1 MFTKF
6 KDNLRKIDIFGQSI
20 TLSFR
25 QEEEYRTSLGGILSL
40 CIIATIISFFYSNII
55 DFFQKNSVSSE
66 QEQEFSEDPSTVQLL
81 PNNFMFAVQID
92 QANFTTN
99 PYFNITVEQRAYTR
113 DENGTQV
120 KLPPVYVDL
129 VPCTI
134 EHFKPIFD
142 QYNSSFEASFNQYSL
157 YNFLCPNLEH
167 PLTSNM
173 TVGGAWTS
181 REFSFLKFVV
191 STCKSNSGN
200 NFSWKPQ
207 CKTEEEMLKQLKSSG
222 SFRFQIY
229 TTNYLINPGS
239 PKHFIQPYIAI
250 EQFYSFVPNAMFVQS
265 DIFIRPRTITTDD
278 GILMYP
284 QQSTQTYI
292 TRDYMDN
299 REQSAISG
307 LTPGYYGAF
316 YFVRS
321 PYSYAISRKFMR
333 LDELLSYLGGF
344 SQFMIAV
351 IGVIIKFY
359 NREHMIIEM
368 ANDLYEF
375 DLNKR
380 RNNTI
385 EANHG
390 LLSSTQ
396 KGREALKR
404 SMHKIKGDSS
414 LHIKSMSTFNQKPM
428 MGQFLSPKSIE
439 KQESLKLKEA
449 INSHRSSKLKR
460 VSQLKVQCSAIFEQ
474 FKQIMI
480 SNQHIGIS
488 IKLILSQIMPFQCIQ
503 SDECVVLKKAIA
515 QVNKEL
521 DIQYII
527 RQLHEMIKLKRVLF
541 NSDQI
546 TLFNFTHR
554 PTISLIRDKRNRKST
569 VLKQILDNP
578 TQEIVL
584 SQLFTDLV
592 NSYQKLM
599 GLDDQNMTDEQIR
612 FNQRLISL
620 LGQKL
625 PHLLEKELA
634 QASDDDSNDEDPKPE
649 DIISRS
655 S

>member
-25 QEEEYRTSLGGILSL
+25 QEEQYRTSLGGMLSL

-55 DFFQKNSVSSE
+55 DFFQKNTVSSE
-66 QEQEFSEDPSTVQLL
+66 SEQQFNEDPSTIQLL

-92 QANFTTN
+92 QVNFTTN
-99 PYFNITVEQRAYTR
+99 PYFNITVEQRGYIR

-120 KLPPVYVDL
+120 KLPPLYVDL
-129 VPCTI
+129 VPCTL

-142 QYNSSFEASFNQYSL
+142 QYNTSFEDQFKQYNL
-157 YNFLCPNLEH
+157 NNFLCPNLNH

-191 STCKSNSGN
+191 SSCKSNSGN

-207 CKTEEEMLKQLKSSG
+207 CKTEEEMQKYLKSYG
-222 SFRFQIY
+222 SFRFQVY
-229 TTNYLINPGS
+229 TTNYLINPES
-239 PKHFIQPYIAI
+239 PKHFIQPYISI

-265 DIFIRPRTITTDD
+265 DIFLRPRKVTTDD

-284 QQSTQTYI
+284 QQTTQTYI

-321 PYSYAISRKFMR
+321 PYSYDIKRNFMR
-333 LDELLSYLGGF
+333 LDELLSNLGGF

-351 IGVIIKFY
+351 IGVLIKFY
-359 NREHMIIEM
+359 NREHMVIEM

-375 DLNKR
+375 DLNKK

-385 EANHG
+385 EAHNA
-390 LLSSTQ
+390 LLASTQ
-396 KGREALKR
+396 RGREALKR
-404 SMHKIKGDSS
+404 SMHKIKGDSAIQ
-414 LHIKSMSTFNQKPM
+414 IKSMSTFHQKPI
-428 MGQFLSPKSIE
+428 MGQFLSPQNIDR
-439 KQESLKLKEA
+439 QESIKLKDG

-474 FKQIMI
+474 FKQLMI
-480 SNQHIGIS
+480 TSQHIGIS
-488 IKLILSQIMPFQCIQ
+488 LKLILSQIIPFQCIQ
-503 SDECVVLKKAIA
+503 TDECIVLQKAIA

-527 RQLHEMIKLKRVLF
+527 KQLHEMIKLKRVLF
-541 NSDQI
+541 NPEQI
-546 TLFNFTHR
+546 TLFNFSHR

-578 TQEIVL
+578 THEIVL

-592 NSYQKLM
+592 NSYQKLI
-599 GLDDQNMTDEQIR
+599 GLDDQVMSEEQIR

-634 QASDDDSNDEDPKPE
+634 QASEEESNDEEPKPE

>member
-6 KDNLRKIDIFGQSI
+6 KENLRKIDIFGQSI

-25 QEEEYRTSLGGILSL
+25 QEEEYRTSLGGLLSL
-40 CIIATIISFFYSNII
+40 CIIGTIISFFYSNII
-55 DFFQKNSVSSE
+55 DFFQKNTVSSE
-66 QEQEFSEDPSTVQLL
+66 SEQQFSEDPSTIKLL
-81 PNNFMFAVQID
+81 PNNFMFAVQIEQD
-92 QANFTTN
+92 NFTTS
-99 PYFNITVEQRAYTR
+99 PYFNITVEQRAYIR
-113 DENGTQV
+113 DENGTQ
-120 KLPPVYVDL
+120 KKMPSVYVDL

-142 QYNSSFEASFNQYSL
+142 QYNASFEDQFKQYNL
-157 YNFLCPNLEH
+157 NNFLCPNLDH
-167 PLTSNM
+167 PLTSNL

-181 REFSFLKFVV
+181 KEYSFLKFSV
-191 STCKSNSGN
+191 TKCKSNSGN

-207 CKTEEEMLKQLKSSG
+207 CKTEEEMLQVLKSVG
-222 SFRFQIY
+222 SFRFQVY

-265 DIFIRPRTITTDD
+265 DIFLRPRTITTDD

-284 QQSTQTYI
+284 QKSTQTYI

-299 REQSAISG
+299 REQSAISN
-307 LTPGYYGAF
+307 LVPGYYGAF
-316 YFVRS
+316 YFNRS
-321 PYSYAISRKFMR
+321 PYSYDITRNFMR
-333 LDELLSYLGGF
+333 LDELLSNLGGF

-351 IGVIIKFY
+351 IGVLIKIY
-359 NREHMIIEM
+359 NREHMVIEM

-375 DLNKR
+375 DLNKK

-385 EANHG
+385 EANNA
-390 LLSSTQ
+390 LLASSQ
-396 KGREALKR
+396 RGREALKR

-414 LHIKSMSTFNQKPM
+414 IQIKSMSTFNQKPM

-439 KQESLKLKEA
+439 KQESLKLKEC

-474 FKQIMI
+474 FKQLMVA
-480 SNQHIGIS
+480 SQHIGIS
-488 IKLILSQIMPFQCIQ
+488 IKLILSQIMPFECIQ
-503 SDECVVLKKAIA
+503 SDECVVLKKAMA

-527 RQLHEMIKLKRVLF
+527 RQLHEMVKLKRVIF
-541 NSDQI
+541 NSDQV
-546 TLFNFTHR
+546 TLFNFSHR

-569 VLKQILDNP
+569 VLKQILENP
-578 TQEIVL
+578 SHEIVL

-592 NSYQKLM
+592 NSYQKLI
-599 GLDDQNMTDEQIR
+599 GLDDQVLSDEEIR

-620 LGQKL
+620 LGSKL

-634 QASDDDSNDEDPKPE
+634 QASDDDSNEDDPKPE

-655 S
+655 N

>member
-1 MFTKF
+1 MFTKIR
-6 KDNLRKIDIFGQSI
+6 DNLKKIDIFGQSI

-25 QEEEYRTSLGGILSL
+25 QEEQYRTSFGGTLSL

-55 DFFQKNSVSSE
+55 DFFKKNSVSSE
-66 QEQEFSEDPSTVQLL
+66 QEQQFSEDPSTIQLL

-92 QANFTTN
+92 QVNFTTN

-120 KLPPVYVDL
+120 KLSPVHVDL

-134 EHFKPIFD
+134 EHFEPIFN
-142 QYNSSFEASFNQYSL
+142 QYNSSFEVQFNQYSL
-157 YNFLCPNLEH
+157 NNFLCPNLQH
-167 PLTSNM
+167 PLTQNM
-173 TVGGAWTS
+173 TVGGSWTS

-191 STCKSNSGN
+191 SSCKSNTGN

-207 CKTEEEMLKQLKSSG
+207 CKTDEEMFKQLKSSG
-222 SFRFQIY
+222 SFRFQVY

-239 PKHFIQPYIAI
+239 PTNYIKPYIAI

-292 TRDYMDN
+292 TREYMDN

-321 PYSYAISRKFMR
+321 PYSYVISRNFMR

-351 IGVIIKFY
+351 IGVLIKFY
-359 NREHMIIEM
+359 NREHMLIEM

-375 DLNKR
+375 DLNKKR
-380 RNNTI
+380 HNTI
-385 EANHG
+385 EANNS

-396 KGREALKR
+396 RGREALKK
-404 SMHKIKGDSS
+404 SMHKIKGDSA
-414 LHIKSMSTFNQKPM
+414 LNIKSMSTFNQKPI
-428 MGQFLSPKSIE
+428 MGQFVEPKNID
-439 KQESLKLKEA
+439 KQDSLKLKET
-449 INSHRSSKLKR
+449 INSHRPSKLKR
-460 VSQLKVQCSAIFEQ
+460 VSQLKVQSSVIFEQ
-474 FKQIMI
+474 FKQLMI

-488 IKLILSQIMPFQCIQ
+488 LKLILSQIMPFQCIQ
-503 SDECVVLKKAIA
+503 SDECIVLKKAIA

-541 NSDQI
+541 NPEQI
-546 TLFNFTHR
+546 TLFNFSHR

-569 VLKQILDNP
+569 VLKQILENP

-592 NSYQKLM
+592 NSYQKLI
-599 GLDDQNMTDEQIR
+599 GLDDQNMTEEQIR
-612 FNQRLISL
+612 FNQRLILL
-620 LGQKL
+620 LGSKL

-634 QASDDDSNDEDPKPE
+634 QASDEDSIDEDPKPD
-649 DIISRS
+649 DIMSRS
-655 S
+655 N